1 MYFCTNTKVER
12 PPPPPTRFS
21 CGAFQE
27 ANAAQIFFLPL
38 LSHLPFYCFSECTDT
53 VDSSLPPR
61 KPSKGRKLAM
71 RSYSL
76 SFQTPAPASP
86 PSKWTPALL
95 EQSPPPPAACRGET
109 LPKVKSVAAI
119 PNVATSS
126 FTVAA
131 ADLAVLSPG
140 GKSSPT
146 RKRPGKNSKKPKRS
160 EAVLQVTED
169 DRRLEAAGSSAGK
182 RRLEAASST
191 AEMEIERFER
201 EFLQPLLETTS
212 QQQQQQQLARLQSS
226 CGDLPAT
233 TAVVTTA
240 SAAVEY
246 HRDLRYQKCYI
257 LYSVI

>member
-1 MYFCTNTKVER
+1 LPKYSFFHSSSHTYHFC
-12 PPPPPTRFS
+12 
-21 CGAFQE
+21 
-27 ANAAQIFFLPL
+27 
-38 LSHLPFYCFSECTDT
+38 CFSECTDT
-53 VDSSLPPR
+53 VDSSLPPPPR

-95 EQSPPPPAACRGET
+95 EQSPPPPPAACRGAET
-109 LPKVKSVAAI
+109 LPKAKSVAAI

-126 FTVAA
+126 SFTVAA
-131 ADLAVLSPG
+131 AHTLGTADLAMLSAG
-140 GKSSPT
+140 GKNSLT
-146 RKRPGKNSKKPKRS
+146 RKRPGGKNSKKPKRS
-160 EAVLQVTED
+160 EAVVLQVTED
-169 DRRLEAAGSSAGK
+169 DRRLEASAGSSAGK

-240 SAAVEY
+240 SSAAVEY
-246 HRDLRYQKCYI
+246 HRDLRY
-257 LYSVI
+257 

>member
-1 MYFCTNTKVER
+1 
-12 PPPPPTRFS
+12 
-21 CGAFQE
+21 
-27 ANAAQIFFLPL
+27 
-38 LSHLPFYCFSECTDT
+38 
-53 VDSSLPPR
+53 
-61 KPSKGRKLAM
+61 M

-95 EQSPPPPAACRGET
+95 EQSPPPPPYRGET
-109 LPKVKSVAAI
+109 LPKAKSVAAI

-126 FTVAA
+126 LMVAA
-131 ADLAVLSPG
+131 AHTLGTADLAVLSPG

-160 EAVLQVTED
+160 EAVVLQVTED
-169 DRRLEAAGSSAGK
+169 PDRRLEAAGSSAGK

-212 QQQQQQQLARLQSS
+212 QQQQLARLQSS

-257 LYSVI
+257 LCTVLFTVFL

>member
-1 MYFCTNTKVER
+1 
-12 PPPPPTRFS
+12 
-21 CGAFQE
+21 
-27 ANAAQIFFLPL
+27 
-38 LSHLPFYCFSECTDT
+38 
-53 VDSSLPPR
+53 
-61 KPSKGRKLAM
+61 M

-95 EQSPPPPAACRGET
+95 EQSPPPPAACRGAET
-109 LPKVKSVAAI
+109 LPKAKSVAAI

-126 FTVAA
+126 FPIAA
-131 ADLAVLSPG
+131 HTLGTADLAVLSAG

-160 EAVLQVTED
+160 EAVVLQVTED
-169 DRRLEAAGSSAGK
+169 DRRLEGAAGSAGK

-212 QQQQQQQLARLQSS
+212 QQQQLARLQSS

-246 HRDLRYQKCYI
+246 HRDLR
-257 LYSVI
+257 

>member
-1 MYFCTNTKVER
+1 
-12 PPPPPTRFS
+12 
-21 CGAFQE
+21 
-27 ANAAQIFFLPL
+27 
-38 LSHLPFYCFSECTDT
+38 
-53 VDSSLPPR
+53 
-61 KPSKGRKLAM
+61 M

-109 LPKVKSVAAI
+109 LPKAKSVAAI

-126 FTVAA
+126 FPIAA
-131 ADLAVLSPG
+131 HTLGTADLAVLSPG

-146 RKRPGKNSKKPKRS
+146 RKRLGKNSKKPKRS
-160 EAVLQVTED
+160 EAVFQVTED
-169 DRRLEAAGSSAGK
+169 DRRLEAAGSSGGK

-212 QQQQQQQLARLQSS
+212 QQQQQQLARLQSS

-257 LYSVI
+257 LYSVIFTVFL

>member
-1 MYFCTNTKVER
+1 M
-12 PPPPPTRFS
+12 
-21 CGAFQE
+21 
-27 ANAAQIFFLPL
+27 
-38 LSHLPFYCFSECTDT
+38 
-53 VDSSLPPR
+53 DSSLPPR

-95 EQSPPPPAACRGET
+95 EQSPPPPPAACRGET
-109 LPKVKSVAAI
+109 LPKAKSVAAI

-126 FTVAA
+126 SFTVAAAHTLGA

-160 EAVLQVTED
+160 EAVFKVTEED
-169 DRRLEAAGSSAGK
+169 DRRLEASAGSSAGK

-201 EFLQPLLETTS
+201 EFLHPLLETTS
-212 QQQQQQQLARLQSS
+212 QHQQLARLQIS

-257 LYSVI
+257 HSVQCNLQSFFDNFYNCCLLFNYKTLPCLQKFYILLSRSDLAYV

>member
-1 MYFCTNTKVER
+1 
-12 PPPPPTRFS
+12 
-21 CGAFQE
+21 
-27 ANAAQIFFLPL
+27 
-38 LSHLPFYCFSECTDT
+38 

-95 EQSPPPPAACRGET
+95 EQSPPPPPAASRGET
-109 LPKVKSVAAI
+109 LPKAKSVAAI

-126 FTVAA
+126 SFTVAA
-131 ADLAVLSPG
+131 AHTLGTADLAVLSAA

-169 DRRLEAAGSSAGK
+169 DRRLVAAGSSTGK

-212 QQQQQQQLARLQSS
+212 QQQQLARLQSS

-257 LYSVI
+257 LCTV